1 MTSPPRDT
9 TQIDGVIFGL
19 PMALLALAILLCAG
33 PTLATTWSSLSV
45 QSRLDPQTRYEAVA
59 RGIPASDPDL
69 AALGRTLRQSDVPAN
84 VARAAQV
91 QLIRA
96 QMLGVTSVRA
106 QQLATQAVRDLKQS
120 LAVAPSDTHAWM
132 RLAVAHHLLQ
142 DQRAAAQALAMSLRT
157 GKSDPALMS
166 MQFDLAVVVWDGLV
180 PAARNVIA
188 RHLANNDQLS
198 SLPGGKES
206 HAVRVLR
213 ARLDEA
219 THISSTQT
227 PLTAD

>member
-1 MTSPPRDT
+1 MTAPPRDT

-19 PMALLALAILLCAG
+19 PMALLALAVLLFAG
-33 PTLATTWSSLSV
+33 PHPAPSWSALSV
-45 QSRLDPQTRYEAVA
+45 QGRLDPQARYEAVA
-59 RGIPASDPDL
+59 RGTAASDPDL
-69 AALGRTLRQSDVPAN
+69 AALGRTLRHTGVPEN

-106 QQLATQAVRDLKQS
+106 QQLATQAVRDLKSS

-142 DQRAAAQALAMSLRT
+142 EQGPAARALAMSLRT
-157 GKSDPALMS
+157 GKSDPALLS
-166 MQFDLAVVVWDGLV
+166 MQLDLAVIVWEELGS
-180 PAARNVIA
+180 AARKMIA
-188 RHLANNDQLS
+188 RHLAHEAGLS
-198 SLPGGKES
+198 SRHGGKES

-213 ARLDEA
+213 ARIRQA
-219 THISSTQT
+219 GHNIPKQA